1 MSEVMSTVSKT
12 ETYWRLKSD
21 GFVSI
26 NDEFPGIASNW
37 TPGAEDANAATLM
50 NSSGVFFS
58 EIIPEAWILSAGDPL
73 ISLDAKTLD
82 KYVETLQEEL
92 YNGAGEPDETL
103 KRLRKNLKKKK
114 RTVGG
119 ESSLKKSKKIKTE

>member
-1 MSEVMSTVSKT
+1 MCEVMSTVSKT

-26 NDEFPGIASNW
+26 NDEFTGVPADW

-73 ISLDAKTLD
+73 MSLDAKALD
-82 KYVETLQEEL
+82 QYVQRLLDES
-92 YNGAGEPDETL
+92 YSGAGEADETL
-103 KRLRKNLKKKK
+103 KRLRKNLKKK
-114 RTVGG
+114 RNNVAGRG
-119 ESSLKKSKKIKTE
+119 SSKKIKTN

>member
-1 MSEVMSTVSKT
+1 MCEVMSTVSKT

-26 NDEFPGIASNW
+26 NDEFPGVPADW

-73 ISLDAKTLD
+73 MSLDAKALD
-82 KYVETLQEEL
+82 QYVQRLLDES
-92 YNGAGEPDETL
+92 YAGAGEPDETL
-103 KRLRKNLKKKK
+103 KRLRKKLNKKK
-114 RTVGG
+114 RTVSG
-119 ESSLKKSKKIKTE
+119 ESTLKKSKKIKID